1 MSNFRQRGRENNA
14 KVFLN
19 DFNQSKSSSYFVS
32 IGNAVT
38 SSTASSSRFADCVE
52 TDQYTWD
59 NMFVMNEIFRTDVSL
74 MIKKIDWIS
83 GTRYEAFDK
92 SKNQYELNEKFY
104 AYNNTNNS
112 VYLCLASPENENA
125 FSTYAP
131 TSETI
136 EPEIK
141 QDGYTWK
148 FLYKLSDIDLEK
160 FDYPGFIPVKEIG
173 TDLYT
178 DERILQQNVELNTI
192 RGAVEAIDVV
202 VQGSAYNGAV
212 NANFENAFYAIQS
225 VVQETGEDGTVS
237 LSVIVDDALQELNKT
252 QNFYK
257 DKYVINFENGY
268 TAVLDGSGFNNNGDF
283 QIDICTDQ
291 IVQFGPT
298 GTLPPTTV
306 QFRILPAI
314 KIIGN
319 GNDAWAIPTLDAA
332 KKLTKIKMLKI
343 GSNYSYA
350 EARILVSNGTVLKP
364 IIGLNGLT
372 SDITQILGAKHVM
385 ISKKIKPVTTLSESD
400 PVIYS
405 LPENIG
411 LVYEGPQYKNV
422 ITPNTFYTQLALIKS
437 PKILN
442 EDNLEEIAGTQIIEV
457 REMVLDAIN
466 PKITITIGTAQNPY
480 VNPNDFFEV
489 NDIIVRGP
497 DNLPDQFRAKITD
510 VMVTGFSTILV
521 CDLINGAFETYSG
534 YKIKNLKETTETIDD
549 SFFIFLDC
557 DNNCSKA
564 IKVQYENT
572 FLQTDFINDDSVYG
586 TVSYET
592 AEIKQPLTG
601 YAYVNPLYPTKAKI
615 KVNNPGTG
623 FIPARY
629 EDGEYI
635 PGEIITSIVTVEN
648 QTRAVT
654 RGTLVS
660 ISDPIE
666 YIGEQTLGYSYIL
679 ECVIDRDGIDTAFEL
694 VNSDNISLE
703 TNTLIRQGTTGSLG
717 KIIRVG
723 IPSGTG
729 DANIVYLYVNNYNGP
744 FYADGQT
751 KIYKINSLYEP
762 TEYVDM
768 KMTVQNILYQP
779 KLVRYSGNLLYINDV
794 GPVQRK
800 LENTENIKLLVEF

>member
-1 MSNFRQRGRENNA
+1 MSNFRQKGRENNA

-19 DFNQSKSSSYFVS
+19 DFNQSKTNSYFVS

-38 SSTASSSRFADCVE
+38 SPTTTTSKLTDCVE

-83 GTRYEAFDK
+83 NTRYEAFDK

-104 AYNNTNNS
+104 AYNNSNNN

-125 FSTYAP
+125 LSTYAP
-131 TSETI
+131 TGETV
-136 EPEIK
+136 EAEIK
-141 QDGYTWK
+141 QDGYIWK
-148 FLYKLSDIDLEK
+148 FLYKLNDIDLEK
-160 FDYPGFIPVKEIG
+160 FDYPGFIPVKETG

-178 DERILQQNVELNTI
+178 DERILQQNVQSNSI
-192 RGAVEAIDVV
+192 KGAIEAIDVV
-202 VQGSAYNGAV
+202 VQGSAYSAAV
-212 NANFENAFYAIQS
+212 NPNFENAFYAIQS
-225 VVQETGEDGTVS
+225 VVTATADDGSTTISVLVDGT
-237 LSVIVDDALQELNKT
+237 LQELNKT
-252 QNFYK
+252 QNFYLE
-257 DKYVINFENGY
+257 KYVINFENGY
-268 TAVLDGSGFNNNGDF
+268 TALIDGSGFNSEGNF
-283 QIDICTDQ
+283 QIDICADQ

-319 GNDAWAIPTLDAA
+319 GNSAWAIPVLDTA
-332 KKLTKIKMLKI
+332 KKLTKIKILTS
-343 GSNYSYA
+343 GSNFSYA
-350 EARILVSNGTVLKP
+350 EARMLVNNGTVLKP
-364 IIGLNGLT
+364 IIGLNGLAT
-372 SDITQILGAKHVM
+372 DITQILGAKHVM

-411 LVYEGPQYKNV
+411 LVYDGPQYKDV
-422 ITPNTFYTQLALIKS
+422 ISPNTFYTQLALIKS

-442 EDNLEEIAGTQIIEV
+442 EDNLEEVAGTQIIEV
-457 REMVLDAIN
+457 KEMVLEAIN
-466 PKITITIGTAQNPY
+466 PKITITIGTSTNPY
-480 VNPNDFFEV
+480 TNPSDFFEE

-497 DNLPDQFRAKITD
+497 DNHVDQFRAKISE
-510 VMVTGFSTILV
+510 VMVTAFTTILV

-534 YKIKNLKETTETIDD
+534 YKIKNLKETTETLDD
-549 SFFIFLDC
+549 AFLVFLDC
-557 DNNCSKA
+557 DDNCSKA

-572 FLQTDFINDDSVYG
+572 FLQTDFINDDALYG
-586 TVSYET
+586 TVSLET
-592 AEIKQPLTG
+592 TEIKQPLTG
-601 YAYVNPLYPTKAKI
+601 YAYVNPLYPTRAKV

-629 EDGEYI
+629 QDGEYI
-635 PGEIITSIVTVEN
+635 PGEIITSVKTNGTTTVG
-648 QTRAVT
+648 VT

-660 ISDPIE
+660 VSEPIE

-679 ECVIDRDGIDTAFEL
+679 ECVIDRNGIDTAYEL

-703 TNTLIRQGTTGSLG
+703 TNILIRQGTSGTLG
-717 KIIRVG
+717 KIVRVG

-729 DANIVYLYVNNYNGP
+729 DSNIVYLYVNNYNGA
-744 FYADGQT
+744 FYANAQT

-768 KMTVQNILYQP
+768 KMTIQSIIYQP

>member
-19 DFNQSKSSSYFVS
+19 DFNQSKNSSYFVS

-38 SSTASSSRFADCVE
+38 SSTVTSSKLSDCIE

-59 NMFVMNEIFRTDVSL
+59 NMFVMNEVFRTDVSL

-104 AYNNTNNS
+104 AYNNSNNS

-131 TSETI
+131 TGETI

-141 QDGYTWK
+141 QDGYIWK
-148 FLYKLSDIDLEK
+148 FLFKLNDIDLEK
-160 FDYPGFIPVKEIG
+160 FDYPGFLPIKEIG

-178 DERILQQNVELNTI
+178 DERILQQNVQANSV

-202 VQGSAYNGAV
+202 TQGEAYAGAV
-212 NANFENAFYAIQS
+212 NSNFENAFYAIQS
-225 VVQETGEDGTVS
+225 VVTATAEDGSTTIG
-237 LSVIVDDALQELNKT
+237 VIVDGALQELNKT
-252 QNFYK
+252 QNFYRE
-257 DKYVINFENGY
+257 KYVINFENGY
-268 TAVLDGSGFNNNGDF
+268 TALIDGSGFNDDGNF
-283 QIDICTDQ
+283 QIDLCVDQ

-319 GNDAWAIPTLDAA
+319 GNNAWGITILDST
-332 KKLTKIKMLKI
+332 KKLTKVKMLKV

-385 ISKKIKPVTTLSESD
+385 ISKKIKPVTTLSEGD

-405 LPENIG
+405 LPENTG
-411 LVYEGPQYKNV
+411 LVYDGPQYKDV
-422 ITPNTFYTQLALIKS
+422 ITPNTFYTQLALVRS

-442 EDNLEEIAGTQIIEV
+442 EENLEEVAGTQIIEV
-457 REMVLDAIN
+457 REMVLEAIN
-466 PKITITIGTAQNPY
+466 PTITITIGTSENPY
-480 VNPNDFFEV
+480 TNPSSFFEV

-497 DNLPDQFRAKITD
+497 DNHADQFRAKITE
-510 VMVTGFSTILV
+510 VMVTAFTTILV

-549 SFFIFLDC
+549 AFLVFLDC

-564 IKVQYENT
+564 IKVQYQNV
-572 FLQTDFINDDSVYG
+572 FSQTDFVSDNSLYG
-586 TVSYET
+586 ITSYET
-592 AEIKQPLTG
+592 AEIKQPLPS
-601 YAYVNPLYPTKAKI
+601 YVYVNPLYPTRAKI

-635 PGEIITSIVTVEN
+635 PGEIVTSLKTVANE
-648 QTRAVT
+648 TVAVT
-654 RGTLVS
+654 KGTLVS
-660 ISDPIE
+660 ISEPVE

-679 ECVIDRDGIDTAFEL
+679 ECVIDRNGIDTPYEL
-694 VNSDNISLE
+694 VNSDNILLE

-717 KIIRVG
+717 KIVRVG
-723 IPSGTG
+723 IPSGT
-729 DANIVYLYVNNYNGP
+729 DSNIVYLYVNNYNGA
-744 FYADGQT
+744 FYPDPQS
-751 KIYKINSLYEP
+751 KIYKINNLYEP

-768 KMTVQNILYQP
+768 KMTVQSIIYQP

-794 GPVQRK
+794 GPVQRR